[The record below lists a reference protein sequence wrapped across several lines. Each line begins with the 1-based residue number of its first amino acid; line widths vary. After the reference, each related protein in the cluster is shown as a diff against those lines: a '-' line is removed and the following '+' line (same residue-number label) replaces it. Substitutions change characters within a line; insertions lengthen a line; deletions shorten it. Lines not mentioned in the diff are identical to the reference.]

1 MEFRVVF
8 GSYYFS
14 QYSERK
20 KKSVTFVRVVD
31 EGSQPSVMS
40 IWNVSAISS
49 TTVEEIWK
57 RSHLETTNEEWT
69 IGYFILYIACYDGFS
84 DFAPVSFIYPS
95 LCQVYCNLWN
105 VGENQLSKTNLSS
118 CLIVI
123 LFSVFVAW

>member
-8 GSYYFS
+8 GSYNFS

-20 KKSVTFVRVVD
+20 KKSVTFVRVVH

-49 TTVEEIWK
+49 TTVEEIWA

-84 DFAPVSFIYPS
+84 DFASVSFIYPS
-95 LCQVYCNLWN
+95 LCQVYWNLLN
-105 VGENQLSKTNLSS
+105 VGENQLSETNLSS

-123 LFSVFVAW
+123 LSSVFVAW

>member
-8 GSYYFS
+8 GSYNFS

-20 KKSVTFVRVVD
+20 KKSVTFDRDVD

-49 TTVEEIWK
+49 TTVEEIWT
-57 RSHLETTNEEWT
+57 RSHLETINEEWT

-84 DFAPVSFIYPS
+84 DFASVSLIYPS
-95 LCQVYCNLWN
+95 LCQVYWNLLN
-105 VGENQLSKTNLSS
+105 FGQNQLSETNLSS

-123 LFSVFVAW
+123 LSSVFVAW

>member
-8 GSYYFS
+8 GSYNFS

-20 KKSVTFVRVVD
+20 KKSVTFDRDVD

-49 TTVEEIWK
+49 TTVEEIWT
-57 RSHLETTNEEWT
+57 RSHLETINEEWT

-84 DFAPVSFIYPS
+84 DFASVSFIYPS
-95 LCQVYCNLWN
+95 LCQVSWNLLN
-105 VGENQLSKTNLSS
+105 FGENQLSETNLWA
-118 CLIVI
+118 V
-123 LFSVFVAW
+123 

>member
-8 GSYYFS
+8 GSYNFS

-20 KKSVTFVRVVD
+20 KKSVTFDRDVD

-49 TTVEEIWK
+49 TTVEEIWT
-57 RSHLETTNEEWT
+57 RSHLETINEEWT

-84 DFAPVSFIYPS
+84 DFASVSFMYPS
-95 LCQVYCNLWN
+95 LFQVYWNLLN
-105 VGENQLSKTNLSS
+105 VGENQLSETNLSS

-123 LFSVFVAW
+123 LSSVFVAW

>member
-8 GSYYFS
+8 GSYNFS

-20 KKSVTFVRVVD
+20 KKSVTFDRDVD

-49 TTVEEIWK
+49 TTVEEIWA
-57 RSHLETTNEEWT
+57 RSHLETINEEWT

-84 DFAPVSFIYPS
+84 DFASVSFIYPF
-95 LCQVYCNLWN
+95 LCQVYWNLLN
-105 VGENQLSKTNLSS
+105 VGENQLSETNLSS

-123 LFSVFVAW
+123 LSSVFVAW

>member
-8 GSYYFS
+8 GSYNFS

-20 KKSVTFVRVVD
+20 KKSVTFVRVVH

-84 DFAPVSFIYPS
+84 DFASVSFIYPF
-95 LCQVYCNLWN
+95 LCQ
-105 VGENQLSKTNLSS
+105 ENQHSKTNLSS

-123 LFSVFVAW
+123 LFCCLVIVSAFS

>member
-8 GSYYFS
+8 GSYNFS

-20 KKSVTFVRVVD
+20 KKSVTFDRDVD

-49 TTVEEIWK
+49 TTVEEIWA
-57 RSHLETTNEEWT
+57 RSHLETINEEWT

-84 DFAPVSFIYPS
+84 DFASVSFMYPS
-95 LCQVYCNLWN
+95 LFQVYWNLLN
-105 VGENQLSKTNLSS
+105 VGENQLSETNLSS

-123 LFSVFVAW
+123 LSSVFVAW

>member
-1 MEFRVVF
+1 MEFKVVF
-8 GSYYFS
+8 GSYNFS

-20 KKSVTFVRVVD
+20 KKSVAFVRVVH

-49 TTVEEIWK
+49 TTVEEIWA

-84 DFAPVSFIYPS
+84 DFASVSFIYPS
-95 LCQVYCNLWN
+95 LC
-105 VGENQLSKTNLSS
+105 LS
-118 CLIVI
+118 LIHI
-123 LFSVFVAW
+123 

>member
-8 GSYYFS
+8 GSYNFS

-20 KKSVTFVRVVD
+20 KKSVTFDRDVD

-49 TTVEEIWK
+49 TTVEEIWA
-57 RSHLETTNEEWT
+57 RSHLETINEEWT

-84 DFAPVSFIYPS
+84 DFASVSFIYPF
-95 LCQVYCNLWN
+95 LCQVYWNLLN
-105 VGENQLSKTNLSS
+105 VGENQLSETNLWA
-118 CLIVI
+118 V
-123 LFSVFVAW
+123 

>member
-8 GSYYFS
+8 GSYNFS

-20 KKSVTFVRVVD
+20 KKSVAFVRVVH

-49 TTVEEIWK
+49 TTVEEIWA

-69 IGYFILYIACYDGFS
+69 IGYFILYIACYDDYDGFS
-84 DFAPVSFIYPS
+84 DFASVSFIYPS
-95 LCQVYCNLWN
+95 LCQVYWNLLN
-105 VGENQLSKTNLSS
+105 FGENQHSKTNL
-118 CLIVI
+118 
-123 LFSVFVAW
+123 

>member
-1 MEFRVVF
+1 MKFRVVF
-8 GSYYFS
+8 ASYNFS

-20 KKSVTFVRVVD
+20 KKSVTIDRVVD

-49 TTVEEIWK
+49 TTVEEIWA

-84 DFAPVSFIYPS
+84 DFASVSFIYPF
-95 LCQVYCNLWN
+95 LCQVYWNLLN
-105 VGENQLSKTNLSS
+105 VGENQLSETNLSS

-123 LFSVFVAW
+123 LSSVFVAW